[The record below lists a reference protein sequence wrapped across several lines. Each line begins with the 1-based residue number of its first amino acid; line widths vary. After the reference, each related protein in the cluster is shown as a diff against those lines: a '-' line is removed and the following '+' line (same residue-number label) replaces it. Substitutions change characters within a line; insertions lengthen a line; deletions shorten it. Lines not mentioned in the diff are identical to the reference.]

1 MNSFLSFLKKYEEN
15 KIYNMFSLILDPRF
29 KNLCLVSSLIKYEQR
44 KVIVENYDTKSLYP
58 MLLKCHEH
66 LHPLVE
72 FENDFANQG
81 IDEDFSF
88 GYF

>member
-1 MNSFLSFLKKYEEN
+1 
-15 KIYNMFSLILDPRF
+15 MFSLILDPRF
-29 KNLCLVSSLIKYEQR
+29 KFFCLVSSFIKYEQR
-44 KVIVENYDTKSLYP
+44 KVIVENYDTKSLHP

-88 GYF
+88 G

>member
-1 MNSFLSFLKKYEEN
+1 
-15 KIYNMFSLILDPRF
+15 
-29 KNLCLVSSLIKYEQR
+29 
-44 KVIVENYDTKSLYP
+44 
-58 MLLKCHEH
+58 MLLKCHEY

-81 IDEDFSF
+81 VDEDFSF